1 MGYLPCEAF
10 ILNRQDFS
18 FYDVKNLSGLIYIID
33 KVVIVMQKFNA
44 KIIEA
49 PRGGAYVEIPF
60 YVEDI
65 YHAKRVKVKA
75 LFETIEY
82 RGSLVKMGTDC
93 HILGMPKAIREKLNK
108 QIGDSVSVTIE
119 KDEEERI
126 IELPVEFKEI
136 LHQETEALAFWE
148 TLSYSN
154 QKKYMTWITS
164 AKKEDTKMKRIES
177 AIQKLINKE
186 RYVR

>member
-60 YVEDI
+60 NVEDI

-82 RGSLVKMGTDC
+82 RGSLV
-93 HILGMPKAIREKLNK
+93 
-108 QIGDSVSVTIE
+108 
-119 KDEEERI
+119 
-126 IELPVEFKEI
+126 
-136 LHQETEALAFWE
+136 
-148 TLSYSN
+148 
-154 QKKYMTWITS
+154 
-164 AKKEDTKMKRIES
+164 
-177 AIQKLINKE
+177 
-186 RYVR
+186 

>member
-1 MGYLPCEAF
+1 M
-10 ILNRQDFS
+10 
-18 FYDVKNLSGLIYIID
+18 
-33 KVVIVMQKFNA
+33 
-44 KIIEA
+44 
-49 PRGGAYVEIPF
+49 
-60 YVEDI
+60 
-65 YHAKRVKVKA
+65 
-75 LFETIEY
+75 
-82 RGSLVKMGTDC
+82 
-93 HILGMPKAIREKLNK
+93 
-108 QIGDSVSVTIE
+108 SVTIE

>member
-1 MGYLPCEAF
+1 MDHLLKWE
-10 ILNRQDFS
+10 
-18 FYDVKNLSGLIYIID
+18 LI
-33 KVVIVMQKFNA
+33 VIFLACQ
-44 KIIEA
+44 
-49 PRGGAYVEIPF
+49 
-60 YVEDI
+60 
-65 YHAKRVKVKA
+65 
-75 LFETIEY
+75 
-82 RGSLVKMGTDC
+82 
-93 HILGMPKAIREKLNK
+93 NK

-154 QKKYMTWITS
+154 KKKYMTWITS

>member
-60 YVEDI
+60 NVEDI

-136 LHQETEALAFWE
+136 
-148 TLSYSN
+148 S
-154 QKKYMTWITS
+154 I
-164 AKKEDTKMKRIES
+164 R
-177 AIQKLINKE
+177 KLKH
-186 RYVR
+186 